1 MNWKI
6 VPPCQCSFLRRSSPA
21 PASSFLPVHHSC
33 SRWWWCSWWCSW
45 WSLRCPGTKLPTCWF
60 LRCWYLSLFVNYQGL
75 SLYFA
80 FPLLSAS
87 KYFGVFATK
96 VEAPTNVSD
105 DEIDMVGVRSGTF
118 SSPSLFSSTIS
129 RVKLVR
135 NPDPSNL
142 WNLFSSNYQRPKKP
156 HNAFFVPIISRHSG
170 PDLPAE
176 PVHLDHLHVVDQRVA
191 VHPSLLSLATQS
203 LSLQDFHIVSFM
215 FWNIFFIFISCGCVI
230 PNNKYSFQI
239 CKYSLCLQN
248 LSQYEDE
255 DETWPGHLGI
265 CRVHWAPQQ
274 RGSLRRT
281 SALSPSE
288 NLFS

>member
-1 MNWKI
+1 MTLTWWKWDL
-6 VPPCQCSFLRRSSPA
+6 V
-21 PASSFLPVHHSC
+21 
-33 SRWWWCSWWCSW
+33 
-45 WSLRCPGTKLPTCWF
+45 
-60 LRCWYLSLFVNYQGL
+60 
-75 SLYFA
+75 
-80 FPLLSAS
+80 
-87 KYFGVFATK
+87 
-96 VEAPTNVSD
+96 
-105 DEIDMVGVRSGTF
+105 TF

-142 WNLFSSNYQRPKKP
+142 WNCFLLILRDPRSRI
-156 HNAFFVPIISRHSG
+156 VTIISGHSW
-170 PDLPAE
+170 PDLPAQ
-176 PVHLDHLHVVDQRVA
+176 PVHLNHFHVVDQRVA

-215 FWNIFFIFISCGCVI
+215 FWNIFFMFISCGCVI

-288 NLFS
+288 NLFSSIFPQL